1 MVELDLGH
9 IAVRAENIGF
19 TWRTVVWDTHQNVLV
34 YDLLDQ
40 ISEVAG

>member
-9 IAVRAENIGF
+9 LAVWAENMGL

-34 YDLLDQ
+34 CDLLHQ
-40 ISEVAG
+40 NSEVAG